1 MKFTKVIKSEYR
13 KDDNVIEN
21 IDHLIHDL
29 NMLKEHIFDLN
40 TPHDPV
46 FVQGI
51 KEVSILIDQ
60 MLKHNW

>member
-40 TPHDPV
+40 TPNDPV